1 LERLVEH
8 GLDGVAQAGIGD
20 AKALRVAAELV
31 RSSKVHPGIQRGGRP
46 FPY

>member
-1 LERLVEH
+1 
-8 GLDGVAQAGIGD
+8 
-20 AKALRVAAELV
+20 LRIAAELV